1 MTSPCHWGVTGVVN
15 GGCGY
20 VGRPHPSHPFTTPH
34 PTVYETSRTTRKK
47 KKLLMDE
54 ISADEKSMF
63 TRWRGWLFIWL
74 YESICV
80 GFWRYPEG
88 SQSSQC
94 SPPNHNASMTQ
105 MTSSMPLV
113 KFLEMTNLKVETMI
127 REDPTCQLL
136 DLVRAAVVLK
146 TDHCNNL
153 NWWQNALESSCHDRE
168 PRNLRTLNRPGKVA
182 THVTACKEV
191 EN

>member
-1 MTSPCHWGVTGVVN
+1 MSLRRNRRCEWRVWLCGQTTSK
-15 GGCGY
+15 
-20 VGRPHPSHPFTTPH
+20 PSIYHASSYGLWNFSNNP
-34 PTVYETSRTTRKK
+34 KK